1 MVAVDSRGCAT
12 AQGQSFYHLLAEN
25 DDTTYIAY
33 VSEQNLLM
41 DESGKPVSHP
51 QVGDFFTGR
60 EEGRYIIREACT
72 N

>member
-1 MVAVDSRGCAT
+1 M
-12 AQGQSFYHLLAEN
+12 LAEN
-25 DDTTYIAY
+25 DYTNYIAY

-51 QVGDFFTGR
+51 LVGDFFTGR
-60 EEGRYIIREACT
+60 EDGRYITRETHA